1 MKRTDRLTTILA
13 LVLFLAFLAYVGAY
27 AYRALT
33 DRTVTAEATL
43 TSVTEEG
50 TASGIVVRRETVL
63 ESQEPYI
70 DITASEGGKIAA
82 GGAVALAMQSEEGLQ
97 RARHIRALKQEIER
111 VSAALDGAAS
121 AEDLTVRGEKV
132 RSALLELTGAV
143 ARGEYTRLT
152 GAAISLRSLIF
163 TEGGAT
169 LHELGQLQR
178 ELNSLLGS
186 ALADTSEITARESGV
201 FSAAADGWEHLTP
214 EVLDGLTPDGLY
226 ALIDSRADVSP
237 DCFGKLVTDYV
248 WYFAAVMPHSDAESL
263 TAGGFVTLDFG
274 KNYASGVPAVVE
286 SVSDP
291 VDGEVAAVFR
301 CDRLLADTL
310 PMRETSAAVL
320 FGQYS
325 GIRVPDEAVQE
336 DGGGTSVWVI
346 TAMQLERKNVSV
358 LYTGD
363 GFCVVERGGA
373 SDALREGNTIVVSGT
388 ELYEGKVMQ

>member
-50 TASGIVVRRETVL
+50 TASGIVVRRETIL

-70 DITASEGGKIAA
+70 DIIASEGGRIAA
-82 GGAVALAMQSEEGLQ
+82 GGAVALAMQSQTGLE
-97 RARHIRALKQEIER
+97 RARRIRALEQEIGR

-132 RSALLELTGAV
+132 RSALLDLTGAV
-143 ARGEYTRLT
+143 ARRDHSSLP
-152 GAAISLRSLIF
+152 GAAIALRSLVF
-163 TEGGAT
+163 SEGGAT
-169 LHELGQLQR
+169 RQELEALQR
-178 ELNSLLGS
+178 ELSGLLSG
-186 ALADTSEITARESGV
+186 AGTDTSEITARESGV
-201 FSAAADGWEHLTP
+201 FSAAVDGWEHLTP

-237 DCFGKLVTDYV
+237 DCFGKLVTDYA
-248 WYFAAVMPHSDAESL
+248 WYYAAVLPQSDAGSL

-274 KNYASGVPAVVE
+274 KNYASGVPAVVV
-286 SVSDP
+286 SVSAP

-310 PMRETSAAVL
+310 PMREVSAAVL

-325 GIRVPDEAVQE
+325 GIRVPGEAVRE
-336 DGGGTSVWVI
+336 DGGETYVWVI
-346 TAMQLERKNVSV
+346 TAMQLERKSVTV

-363 GFCVVERGGA
+363 GFCVVERGSA

>member
-50 TASGIVVRRETVL
+50 TSSGIVVRRETVL

-82 GGAVALAMQSEEGLQ
+82 GGTVALAMQSEAGLA
-97 RARHIRALKQEIER
+97 RASRIHALEQEIER
-111 VSAALDGAAS
+111 VSAALAGAAS

-132 RSALLELTGAV
+132 RSAVIELTGAV
-143 ARGEYTRLT
+143 ARRDHTRLP
-152 GAAISLRSLIF
+152 GAAIALRSLVF
-163 TEGGAT
+163 SEGGAT
-169 LHELGQLQR
+169 RQELEALQR
-178 ELNSLLGS
+178 ELSGLHGS

-214 EVLDGLTPDGLY
+214 EVLDGLTPDRLY
-226 ALIDSRADVSP
+226 ALIDSRANVSP

-248 WYFAAVMPHSDAESL
+248 WYYAAVLPHSDAEFL

-274 KNYASGVPAVVE
+274 KNYVSGVPACVE
-286 SVSDP
+286 SVSAP
-291 VDGEVAAVFR
+291 AGGEVAVVFR
-301 CDRLLADTL
+301 CDTALADTL
-310 PMRETSAAVL
+310 PMREVSAEVI

-325 GIRVPDEAVQE
+325 GIRVPGEAIQT
-336 DGGGTSVWVI
+336 DGGETYVWVI

-363 GFCVVERGGA
+363 GFCVVERGSA

>member
-27 AYRALT
+27 AWRALT

-70 DITASEGGKIAA
+70 DITASEGGRVAA
-82 GGAVALAMQSEEGLQ
+82 GGAVALAMQSEAGLE
-97 RARHIRALKQEIER
+97 RARRIRALEQEIER
-111 VSAALDGAAS
+111 VSAALAGAAS

-132 RSALLELTGAV
+132 RGALLDLTGAV
-143 ARGEYTRLT
+143 ARRDHTSLP
-152 GAAISLRSLIF
+152 GAAIALRSLVF
-163 TEGGAT
+163 SEGGAT
-169 LHELGQLQR
+169 RQELEALQR
-178 ELNSLLGS
+178 ELSGLLGS
-186 ALADTSEITARESGV
+186 AGADTSEVTARESGV
-201 FSAAADGWEHLTP
+201 FSAAVDGWEHLTP
-214 EVLDGLTPDGLY
+214 EVLDALTPDGLY

-237 DCFGKLVTDYV
+237 NCFGKLVTDYV
-248 WYFAAVMPHSDAESL
+248 WYYAAVMPQSDAESL
-263 TAGGFVTLDFG
+263 TVGGFVTLDFG

-286 SVSDP
+286 SVSAP
-291 VDGEVAAVFR
+291 AGGEVAAVFR

-310 PMRETSAAVL
+310 SMREISAAVL

-325 GIRVPDEAVQE
+325 GIRVPADAVRE
-336 DGGGTSVWVI
+336 DGGETYVWVI
-346 TAMQLERKNVSV
+346 TAMQLERKSVSV

-363 GFCVVERGGA
+363 GFCVVERGSA
-373 SDALREGNTIVVSGT
+373 SDALREGSTIVVSGT

>member
-13 LVLFLAFLAYVGAY
+13 LALFLAFLAYVGAY

-43 TSVTEEG
+43 TSVSEEG
-50 TASGIVVRRETVL
+50 MASGVVVRRETVL

-70 DITASEGGKIAA
+70 DITASEGEKIAA
-82 GGAVALAMQSEEGLQ
+82 GGVVALTMQSEAGLA
-97 RARHIRALKQEIER
+97 RAGRIHALEQEIGR
-111 VSAALDGAAS
+111 VSAALAGASS
-121 AEDLTVRGEKV
+121 AEDLTVRGASV

-143 ARGEYTRLT
+143 ARGAHASLP

-186 ALADTSEITARESGV
+186 ADAGTGEITAREGGV

-214 EVLDGLTPDGLY
+214 ELLDGLTPDGLY
-226 ALIDSRADVSP
+226 ALIDSRADISP

-248 WYFAAVMPHSDAESL
+248 WYYAAVLPQEDAEALS
-263 TAGGFVTLDFG
+263 AGSYVTLDFG
-274 KNYASGVPAVVE
+274 KNYPSGIPAVVE
-286 SVSDP
+286 SVSAP
-291 VDGEVAAVFR
+291 AGGEAAVVFR
-301 CDRLLADTL
+301 CDTALADTL
-310 PMRETSAAVL
+310 PMREVSAAVL

-325 GIRVPDEAVQE
+325 GIRVPGEAVRE
-336 DGGGTSVWVI
+336 DGGGTYVWVI

-363 GFCVVERGGA
+363 GFCVVERGSA

-388 ELYEGKVMQ
+388 ELYEGKGMQ